1 MTAVELLVT
10 CRASVVDLEAQGGW
24 LKYQAPTGA
33 LTPELQSQLKKQKAE
48 LLSLLSAPPYVTLAP
63 TGLVMPLPVLDLAW
77 NLEDRGFRIT
87 TGEDGTLSV
96 EPRHALTPG
105 DRAAL
110 KRWESH
116 LVALSEF
123 CDQAEAI

>member
-10 CRASVVDLEAQGGW
+10 CRAAGVDLEAQGGW

-33 LTPELQSQLKKQKAE
+33 LTPELGSQLKAQKAE
-48 LLSLLSAPPYVTLAP
+48 LLSLLSAPPYVVLAP
-63 TGLVMPLPVLDLAW
+63 TGLAMPLPVLDLAW
-77 NLEDRGFRIT
+77 NLEDRGFPIT

-96 EPRHALTPG
+96 EPNDALTPA
-105 DRAAL
+105 DRSAL
-110 KRWESH
+110 SRWESH

-123 CDQAEAI
+123 CDRAVAI